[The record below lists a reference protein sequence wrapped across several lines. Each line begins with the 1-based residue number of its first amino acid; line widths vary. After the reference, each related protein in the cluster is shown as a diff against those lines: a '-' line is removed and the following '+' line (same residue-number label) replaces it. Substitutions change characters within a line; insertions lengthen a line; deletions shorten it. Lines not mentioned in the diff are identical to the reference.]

1 MPHTPLLLRNA
12 TLIPGPYKQHSAGV
26 DIFIDKGV
34 ISAIGPDLSG
44 DAAVASARPQIIDCT
59 KRLALPGFI
68 NAHTHSNESFA
79 QGFWD
84 ALPLEVWLLHLYP
97 PFVSKPMP
105 ERFHY
110 LRTMLLAIESVRSG
124 TTTIQDDLI
133 NSLCE
138 PEAFDGPAAAYRDIG
153 LRAAITTSMGDRPF
167 LDPMPWTDEL
177 LTPDMKAELATLP
190 YHTAQEQIA
199 LFHRHYEKW
208 NGIGDGRIRVILGP
222 IGPQWCTD
230 ELLQEATQ
238 ISLARGLPVHT
249 HTLESKLQAVQA
261 QHLYGCSMISHL
273 DRLGVLTPNFTLNHA
288 IWLTDADIELI
299 GARGCSISHN
309 PLSNLKLGSG
319 IARVRALKNAGV
331 NVALGTDGTS
341 TSDRADIYRSLGIAA
356 LLHRV
361 GDMDYETWVTAEE
374 AFEMATVGSARSTGL
389 ADQIGV
395 IEVGRK
401 ADIQLVDKEDY
412 GLIPLFKPIQQLAY
426 AVNSDAV
433 RSLIVDGRL
442 IMDERRLTM
451 IDEAAIKA
459 EMMEVAEAYVRDHMP
474 DKERMAAR
482 FLPYYRALHMRAAQ
496 TDVPASLAPV
506 RIACGCMSAPLRHT
520 FTCD

>member
-1 MPHTPLLLRNA
+1 MPASPLLLQNV
-12 TLIPGPYKQHSAGV
+12 TLIAGAGQPHQSGV
-26 DIFIDKGV
+26 DIFIEAGL
-34 ISAIGPDLSG
+34 IAAIGHDLR
-44 DAAVASARPQIIDCT
+44 DDPKVAAAAPRVIDCT

-84 ALPLEVWLLHLYP
+84 ALPLEVWLLHIYP
-97 PFVSKPMP
+97 PFTMKRMP

-124 TTTIQDDLI
+124 VTTVQDDLI
-133 NSLCE
+133 NKMGDV
-138 PEAFDGPAAAYRDIG
+138 EAFDGPAAAYRDIG
-153 LRAAITTSMGDRPF
+153 LRAAITTSMGDRQLLEPI
-167 LDPMPWTDEL
+167 PWQDEIL
-177 LTPDMKAELATLP
+177 SPAMKAELATLP
-190 YHTAQEQIA
+190 FRKAADLIA
-199 LFHRHYEKW
+199 TFHRHSDKW
-208 NGIGDGRIRVILGP
+208 NGAGDGRIRVILGP

-261 QHLYGCSMISHL
+261 QYLYGCTMIEHL

-288 IWLTDADIELI
+288 IWLTDSDIELI
-299 GARGCSISHN
+299 GARGCSMSHN

-319 IARVRALKNAGV
+319 IARIRAMKNAGV

-341 TSDRADIYRSLGIAA
+341 TSDRADMYRSLGMAA
-356 LLHRV
+356 LLQRA
-361 GDMDYETWVTAEE
+361 GDMDYETWITADE
-374 AFEMATVGSARSTGL
+374 AFEMATMGSARSCGL
-389 ADQIGV
+389 GHEIGR
-395 IEVGRK
+395 IEIGRK
-401 ADIQLVDKEDY
+401 ADIQIVDKQDY
-412 GLIPLFKPIQQLAY
+412 GLIPFYNPISQLAY

-433 RSLIVDGRL
+433 RSVIVNGEL

-451 IDEAAIKA
+451 IDEETIKA
-459 EMMEVAEAYVRDHMP
+459 EMIEVADAYVRDHMP
-474 DKERMAAR
+474 EKEKMAAKY
-482 FLPYYRALHMRAAQ
+482 LPFYRALHMRAAQ
-496 TDVPASLAPV
+496 TDIPASLAPV
-506 RIACGCMSAPLRHT
+506 RLACGCMPAPLRHT

>member
-1 MPHTPLLLRNA
+1 MPKTPLLLSNA
-12 TLIPGPYKQHSAGV
+12 TLVPGPHRPHATGV
-26 DIFIDKGV
+26 DIFIDNGL
-34 ISAIGPDLSG
+34 I
-44 DAAVASARPQIIDCT
+44 AAVGSGLMADQAIAGAQPRVIDCS

-97 PFVSKPMP
+97 PFVLKPMP

-124 TTTIQDDLI
+124 ATTIQDDLI
-133 NSLCE
+133 NRLCE
-138 PEAFDGPAAAYRDIG
+138 LEAFDGPAAAYRDIG
-153 LRAAITTSMGDRPF
+153 LRAAITTSMGDRQF
-167 LDPMPWTDEL
+167 LDPLPWTDEL
-177 LTPDMKAELATLP
+177 LTPEMKRELATLP
-190 YHTAQEQIA
+190 YRAAAEQIA
-199 LFHRHYEKW
+199 LFHRHYGKW
-208 NGIGDGRIRVILGP
+208 NGAGDGRIRVILGP

-230 ELLQEATQ
+230 DLLQEATE

-261 QHLYGCSMISHL
+261 QHLYGCTMISHL
-273 DRLGVLTPNFTLNHA
+273 DRLGALTPNFTLNHA
-288 IWLTDADIELI
+288 IWLTDRDIEII

-341 TSDRADIYRSLGIAA
+341 TSDRADIYRSLGMAA
-356 LLHRV
+356 LLHRA
-361 GDMDYETWVTAEE
+361 GDMDYETWITAEE
-374 AFEMATVGSARSTGL
+374 AFEMATTGSARSTGL
-389 ADQIGV
+389 ADQIGL

-401 ADIQLVDKEDY
+401 ADIQLIDKEDY

-433 RSLIVDGRL
+433 RTLIVDGCV
-442 IMDERRLTM
+442 IMDERRLTK
-451 IDEAAIKA
+451 IDEEAIKA

-474 DKERMAAR
+474 EKERMASR
-482 FLPYYRALHMRAAQ
+482 FLPFYRALHMRAAQ
-496 TDVPASLAPV
+496 TDVPASTAPV
-506 RIACGCMSAPLRHT
+506 RIACGCMSQPLRHT
-520 FTCD
+520 FSCI